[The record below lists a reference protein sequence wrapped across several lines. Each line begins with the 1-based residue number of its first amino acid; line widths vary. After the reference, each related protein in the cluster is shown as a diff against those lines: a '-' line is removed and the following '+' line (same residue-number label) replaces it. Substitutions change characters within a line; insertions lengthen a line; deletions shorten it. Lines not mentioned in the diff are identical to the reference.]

1 MFLALSPSKM
11 APALINHHNLVSLSD
26 TSSSAFNSQNSWSST
41 AASIPDSHE
50 IWSSPLHNPRD
61 IPSTPL
67 KPSSCTTT
75 PSPAVNVEASSQIES
90 KKQMQPK
97 QMTDAQFLKYLGYL
111 SMYDF
116 MSFYDLKTWKRG
128 NEAEARTILHALR
141 DRAQEKWGDRER
153 KGKSEDE

>member
-1 MFLALSPSKM
+1 
-11 APALINHHNLVSLSD
+11 
-26 TSSSAFNSQNSWSST
+26 
-41 AASIPDSHE
+41 
-50 IWSSPLHNPRD
+50 
-61 IPSTPL
+61 
-67 KPSSCTTT
+67 
-75 PSPAVNVEASSQIES
+75 
-90 KKQMQPK
+90 MQPK